1 MRILYATY
9 WGVNEGLSVATSQPN
24 LRLLCA
30 HEKVEKVDYVT
41 IERNSKVIKP
51 IKTAFDELKVNWKP
65 IYSKNYKIHFLNKIN
80 DIFLIRK
87 FLLNLVKANNYDIII
102 FRGAIMAMFAYWVKK
117 HTNAK
122 VGLESYEPHAAYMLE
137 SGVWKASSLFYKAQ
151 LYYEKLIKQSA
162 DFLTTVTENYKQY
175 LIDNE
180 QVKKDKINVSPC
192 WVQLDKFRFNP
203 TQREKLRADL
213 GWQNATV
220 GIYVGKFGSIYYD
233 EEAFDLFKAA
243 FDFFPDFRLILLS
256 PDDANSL
263 KMKLERVKIS
273 IEKTFIKLATHEE
286 IPSFLSA
293 ADFAF
298 SPIKVAPVRRFCSP
312 IKDGEYWACGLPIII
327 PDGVGDDSDIIK
339 KEGGGAVID
348 IHNPQSVRNGLEIIA
363 QTIKNENYREEIR
376 TIAVQHRDKNWQEK
390 AYQELL
396 KG

>member
-1 MRILYATY
+1 MKILYATY

-41 IERNSKVIKP
+41 VERNPNVIKP
-51 IKTAFDELKVNWKP
+51 IENALNSPKIIWKP
-65 IYSKNYKIHFLNKIN
+65 LYSKNYKIHFFNKIN

-87 FLLNLVKANNYDIII
+87 FLLNLVKNNDYEIII

-117 HTNAK
+117 RTKAK

-137 SGVWKASSLFYKAQ
+137 SGVWKSNSLFYKVQ
-151 LYYEKLIKQSA
+151 LYYENLIKQSA
-162 DFLTTVTENYKQY
+162 DFLTTVTENYK
-175 LIDNE
+175 LHLVDNE
-180 QVKKDKINVSPC
+180 QIEPEKINVSPC
-192 WVQLDKFRFNP
+192 WVQLDKFQFNP
-203 TQREKLRADL
+203 QKRAEIRQNL

-233 EEAFDLFKAA
+233 DEAFNLFKAA
-243 FDFFPDFRLILLS
+243 FDFFPNFRLILLS
-256 PDDANSL
+256 PDDANLLKIKLQRVNISL
-263 KMKLERVKIS
+263 
-273 IEKTFIKLATHEE
+273 EKTLIKLAAHEE
-286 IPSFLSA
+286 IPHFLSA

-348 IHNPQSVRNGLEIIA
+348 IDDPKSVQIGLETVAKII
-363 QTIKNENYREEIR
+363 TNEHYREEIR
-376 TIAVQHRDKNWQEK
+376 AIAVRHRDKNWQEN
-390 AYQELL
+390 AYSDLL
-396 KG
+396 NG